1 MNNTI
6 AKNGTINS
14 SLPQSNFHSDIG
26 LLQIALR
33 HRWIILPTVLLF
45 LAAAFIYLSKATP
58 IYTSTSR
65 LYVEQTG
72 PKIITDY
79 EGVMTQAKNYLYTQC
94 ELIKSSPIIT
104 KVVDNEQIKHFNT
117 FAGIDNLSGYV
128 RNNLDVS
135 VGKKDDLLSVSFDS
149 PYPAEAAQIVNA
161 LVDSYVDYY
170 TSRKRSTASEV
181 LRILEKEKDKRDREL
196 SEKLVQTLEFTRKN
210 GVVSFDKADGHV
222 VFQRL
227 SKLSAE
233 LTEAQ
238 MATVNVKVDYEAIQ
252 NMANDPIKIKQF
264 SMSQPGAAVHV
275 FVSDEEALLRD
286 KLKDT
291 EAEFKKAKSQVTE
304 DHPIVKSILAK
315 IIQIK
320 QQIDEQNKKFAEAY
334 IETMRLKWVSAKSR
348 ENELL
353 ASFNDQQKAAQE
365 ISVKA
370 AEYSVIQSEL
380 KRTERLCEILDNRIK
395 ELNVTEDVGALNISI
410 LEVARPADSPS
421 MPKRTKIL
429 GLALIFGFIFGVGF
443 AFLRDMLDYRIR
455 SADEIASILG
465 IPILGIVPA
474 MPQSRMIGL
483 SGQKGFRS
491 VLAGIYARLRGNNF
505 RFDETEY
512 NDFEKSPILERAK
525 KIRCELQSKDKET
538 YRTVRLSMLADGIR
552 ARQSRNNESVSQSKK
567 DVVLRGQK
575 VHLDSKS
582 NIAEAYRTIRTAV
595 FFGVPKDQ
603 AKTIVVTSPAPSDGK
618 TTLASNLAIAMAQAG
633 QKTLLFDCDFRKP
646 MQHNI
651 FEVENETG
659 LASVFAGFTDLDNAI
674 LSSPISGLDLLL
686 RGHELPNPSE
696 ILNSTIFAK
705 ILASLAQRYD
715 RIIVDAPPIASVADS
730 QILAAICDV
739 TILVLR
745 AEKSTRKLSQ
755 YARDSITNVGGHL
768 LGIVVNDVAQQ
779 KHHYGYYS
787 GYGTGYYGQ
796 DTYYGKDKN
805 KQSTLEPVE
814 VS

>member
-1 MNNTI
+1 
-6 AKNGTINS
+6 
-14 SLPQSNFHSDIG
+14 
-26 LLQIALR
+26 
-33 HRWIILPTVLLF
+33 
-45 LAAAFIYLSKATP
+45 
-58 IYTSTSR
+58 
-65 LYVEQTG
+65 
-72 PKIITDY
+72 
-79 EGVMTQAKNYLYTQC
+79 
-94 ELIKSSPIIT
+94 
-104 KVVDNEQIKHFNT
+104 
-117 FAGIDNLSGYV
+117 
-128 RNNLDVS
+128 
-135 VGKKDDLLSVSFDS
+135 
-149 PYPAEAAQIVNA
+149 
-161 LVDSYVDYY
+161 
-170 TSRKRSTASEV
+170 
-181 LRILEKEKDKRDREL
+181 EL
-196 SEKLVQTLEFTRKN
+196 SEKLAQSLEFTRKN

-227 SKLSAE
+227 SKLSSE

-238 MATVNVKVDYEAIQ
+238 MATVNAKADHAAIQ

-291 EAEFKKAKSQVTE
+291 EAELKKAKSQVTE

-315 IIQIK
+315 IVQIK
-320 QQIDEQNKKFAEAY
+320 QQLDEQNKKFAEAY
-334 IETMRLKWVSAKSR
+334 IETMQLKWVSAKSR
-348 ENELL
+348 EDELL

-421 MPKRTKIL
+421 KPKRTKIL
-429 GLALIFGFIFGVGF
+429 GLALIFGFIFGIGL

-474 MPQSRMIGL
+474 MPQSKLIGL
-483 SGQKGFRS
+483 SSQRVHLGLRS
-491 VLAGIYARLRGNNF
+491 ALAGMYARLRGDNPH
-505 RFDETEY
+505 FDETEC
-512 NDFEKSPILERAK
+512 NDLEKAPILERAK
-525 KIRCELQSKDKET
+525 KIRCELQSKDKEA
-538 YRTVRLSMLADGIR
+538 YRTVRISMLADGIR
-552 ARQSRNNESVSQSKK
+552 ARQSRNNESASQSKK
-567 DVVLRGQK
+567 DIVLRGQK
-575 VHLDSKS
+575 VRIESKS
-582 NIAEAYRTIRTAV
+582 NIAEAYRTIRTAI

-603 AKTIVVTSPAPSDGK
+603 AKTIVITSPAPADGK

-659 LASVFAGFTDLDNAI
+659 LANVFSGFTDLENAI
-674 LSSPISGLDLLL
+674 LSTQISGLDLLL
-686 RGHELPNPSE
+686 RGPELPNPSE
-696 ILNSTIFAK
+696 ILNSTMFAK

-715 RIIVDAPPIASVADS
+715 RIIVDAPPVAPVADS

-755 YARDSITNVGGHL
+755 YARDSIASVGGHI
-768 LGIVVNDVAQQ
+768 LGIVVNDVVQQ
-779 KHHYGYYS
+779 KNHYGYYS

-796 DTYYGKDKN
+796 SGYYGKDKN
-805 KQSTLEPVE
+805 EQSTLEPIV